1 VVNKVADSGMELV
14 GTTRNPAP
22 AGATVAPLVS
32 YDGTWLRTAHWR
44 ATAGGRKGTVCLFGG
59 RAEFIEKYFETIA
72 DLRRRGF
79 AVAAM
84 DWRGQGGSEHKL
96 RNPSKGHV
104 EDFSEYDRDLEH
116 FMTETVLPDCPP
128 PYFGLAHS
136 MGGNILLRAGCR
148 RDCWFDRIVVAAP
161 LLKVVG
167 LPLPAEVVAAIA
179 GAAVFLGL
187 GDVAVPGQ
195 RYAHSYLEDFEG
207 NLLTSDARRY
217 SRNREILERA
227 PRLVLGTPTVAWV
240 RAAFAAM
247 KVVNSNDFPAG
258 VHVPALIL
266 AAGDDKVVSTK
277 AIEYLG
283 VQLRAGSHLVIAG
296 ARHELL
302 QERDSVREQ
311 VWAAFD
317 AFVPGS
323 S

>member
-1 VVNKVADSGMELV
+1 MNKVADSGMELV
-14 GTTRNPAP
+14 GTTRNPVP
-22 AGATVAPLVS
+22 AGATMAPLVS
-32 YDGTWLRTAHWR
+32 YDGTRLRTAHWR
-44 ATAGGRKGTVCLFGG
+44 ASAGGRKGTVCLFGG

-79 AVAAM
+79 AVATM
-84 DWRGQGGSEHKL
+84 DWRGQGGSERKL
-96 RNPSKGHV
+96 GNPMKGHV
-104 EDFSEYDRDLEH
+104 EDFSEYDRDLEQ

-167 LPLPAEVVAAIA
+167 LPLPAAAVAALA
-179 GAAVFLGL
+179 GAAVYFGL
-187 GDVAVPGQ
+187 GDVGVPGK
-195 RYAHSYLEDFEG
+195 RYAPSYLDDFEG
-207 NLLTSDARRY
+207 NILTSDARRY
-217 SRNREILERA
+217 SRNREIVEKA
-227 PRLVLGTPTVAWV
+227 PCLLLGPPTIAWV

-247 KVVNSNDFPAG
+247 KVVNSIGFPAS
-258 VHVPALIL
+258 VHVPVLIL
-266 AAGDDKVVSTK
+266 AAGEDRVVSTR
-277 AIEYLG
+277 AVEYLG
-283 VQLRAGSHLVIAG
+283 VQLRAGSHLVMAG

-317 AFVPGS
+317 AFVPGKG
-323 S
+323 